1 MASLWQVYL
10 GTFSTEPKKSRHS
23 KPRTLE
29 GREWIELVPCAGL
42 GWRQEARSLQERS
55 CPPSCLHQHLGDR
68 TFHELQVKYLKQ
80 LLSSILDNCDC
91 IHLVVDQWC
100 LPSWKSEGE
109 EWEENRNMPQQDEE
123 YKLYSI
129 VAISEWKSFV
139 HNPVNRA
146 NLLNYMAEA
155 WIAQKKALP
164 VERTLILGEIFLDPG
179 RTISVG
185 HTVSRLSG

>member
-1 MASLWQVYL
+1 
-10 GTFSTEPKKSRHS
+10 
-23 KPRTLE
+23 
-29 GREWIELVPCAGL
+29 
-42 GWRQEARSLQERS
+42 
-55 CPPSCLHQHLGDR
+55 
-68 TFHELQVKYLKQ
+68 
-80 LLSSILDNCDC
+80 
-91 IHLVVDQWC
+91 
-100 LPSWKSEGE
+100 
-109 EWEENRNMPQQDEE
+109 MPQQDEE

-164 VERTLILGEIFLDPG
+164 VERTLILGGIFLDPG